1 MNSFSIL
8 NSRDVLIVN
17 ADDFGY
23 NASIDRGIIEL
34 IRKGVIRSLSVIVN
48 GANILQAAE
57 LMGKFREEDR

>member
-1 MNSFSIL
+1 MNSFRIL

-23 NASIDRGIIEL
+23 NANIDRGIVEL
-34 IRKGVIRSLSVIVN
+34 VRKGVIRSLSVIVN